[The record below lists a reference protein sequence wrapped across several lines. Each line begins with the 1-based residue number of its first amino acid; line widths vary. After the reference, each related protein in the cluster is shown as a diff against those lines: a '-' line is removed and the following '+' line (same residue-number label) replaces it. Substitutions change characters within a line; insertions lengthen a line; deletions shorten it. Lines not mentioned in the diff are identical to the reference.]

1 MDLNTFG
8 ALLRFAL
15 ELEETAVRFYE
26 EAAKAA
32 QGETLRHSFA
42 ECAEAAS
49 KNQRTLERVRREQV
63 NEMLL
68 ESIEGLRDG
77 DYQVGAAASAGM
89 GDGELTSSAAQLEAG
104 MERFYR
110 NAADRLSIP
119 EVVRSFARL
128 ADGHARNRSQLGTT
142 RQGRSSRQ

>member
-15 ELEETAVRFYE
+15 ELEETAVRFYQ

-32 QGETLRHSFA
+32 RGETLRHSFA
-42 ECAEAAS
+42 ACAEAAS
-49 KNQRTLERVRREQV
+49 KNRRTLERVRREQV

-77 DYQVGAAASAGM
+77 DYHVSAAASAGM
-89 GDGELTSSAAQLEAG
+89 GDGELTSSAAQLEATV
-104 MERFYR
+104 ERFYR

-128 ADGHARNRSQLGTT
+128 ADGHARTRSQLETT
-142 RQGRSSRQ
+142 QQGSSS